1 MNLIRRQGLQHNLA
15 LADESRW
22 VIAAVDEEAASIVS
36 QLGDAM
42 RLRVMSPSVSL
53 PHHGA
58 VHRLLVLV
66 DADDTEP
73 SRPTVYTLLPSK
85 GEGLFISVLLP
96 FDHSD
101 GLYIRLLRLSL
112 VFAREA
118 QSRGGVL
125 IHGALAERDGI
136 GVILA
141 APGGTGKTTASNRL
155 PAPWRSLCDDT
166 TLVVRD
172 PQGNYWAHPWPT
184 WSRFLDGGPG
194 GTWDVQRAVPLRSIF
209 FLSRALEDR
218 VEPVGAGHA
227 ASLLAEC
234 AKQASGLMV
243 DGLGKEETHSLH
255 LERFNN
261 LCALSRVVPAHLLHI
276 SLPGAFWRKIEQA
289 LEGSRREGI

>member
-1 MNLIRRQGLQHNLA
+1 MTRILRQGVQHNLA
-15 LADESRW
+15 LADESLW
-22 VIAAVDEEAASIVS
+22 VIAAVDEKAASIVS

-42 RLRVMSPSVSL
+42 RLRVISPSASH

-58 VHRLLVLV
+58 VHRLLVKV
-66 DADDTEP
+66 DANDTES
-73 SRPTVYTLLPSK
+73 SRPPVYTLLPTK
-85 GEGLFISVLLP
+85 GEDLFISVLLP

-101 GLYIRLLRLSL
+101 GLYIQLVRLSL
-112 VFAREA
+112 IFAREA
-118 QSRGGVL
+118 QASGGVL
-125 IHGALAERDGI
+125 IHGALVERDGI

-155 PAPWRSLCDDT
+155 PAPWSPLCDDT

-194 GTWDVQRAVPLRSIF
+194 GTWDVQRAVPLKRIF

-218 VEPVGAGHA
+218 VEPVGAGQA
-227 ASLLAEC
+227 VSLLVEC
-234 AKQASGLMV
+234 AKQASELMV
-243 DGLGKEETHSLH
+243 EGLGKEETRSLH

-261 LCALSRVVPAHLLHI
+261 LCALSRVVRAHLLHV
-276 SLPGAFWRKIEQA
+276 SLTGAFWHEIEQA
-289 LEGSRREGI
+289 LEDNDIR